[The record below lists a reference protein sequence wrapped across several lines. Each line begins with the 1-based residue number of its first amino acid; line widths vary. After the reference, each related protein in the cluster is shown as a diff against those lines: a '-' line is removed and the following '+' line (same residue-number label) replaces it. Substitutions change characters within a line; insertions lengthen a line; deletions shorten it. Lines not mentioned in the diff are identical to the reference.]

1 MHQSDNNLKA
11 DSMVFLSLLQH
22 QHLQHSISDL
32 LFIIYLFYFNILIT
46 LLKFNT
52 IH

>member
-22 QHLQHSISDL
+22 QHLHHSISDL
-32 LFIIYLFYFNILIT
+32 LFMTYLFYFNILISI
-46 LLKFNT
+46 LKFKLL
-52 IH
+52 